1 MLYQKPRRL
10 TQKRVSE
17 SPRENLRDWSIKGVP
32 PARLRAHCYVYI
44 SRLVAALS
52 VTPVTS
58 PSPLNGEAVSI
69 LNLASHSLPPL
80 TGKAEEAGENDL
92 SPFRTMF
99 AYPPSLFEDWRRS
112 TTLTLP
118 RRVQTKSP
126 LTKLHLCRR
135 LRPPFSSFCKKRSL
149 AAWPFA
155 RE

>member
-1 MLYQKPRRL
+1 MQTALRRISVSRSSFKNSHFTVWEERFCILLYQKPRRL

-99 AYPPSLFEDWRRS
+99 AYPPSLFED
-112 TTLTLP
+112 
-118 RRVQTKSP
+118 
-126 LTKLHLCRR
+126 
-135 LRPPFSSFCKKRSL
+135 
-149 AAWPFA
+149 
-155 RE
+155 